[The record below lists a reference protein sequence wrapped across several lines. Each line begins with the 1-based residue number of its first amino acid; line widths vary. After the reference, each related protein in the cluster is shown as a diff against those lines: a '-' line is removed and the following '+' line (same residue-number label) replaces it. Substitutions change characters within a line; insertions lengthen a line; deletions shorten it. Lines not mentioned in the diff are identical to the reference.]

1 MKEIPE
7 DAYPVERLTP
17 EELQIARG
25 QNVAELNR
33 RSTTRILT
41 IQQTRQYPNVIEISY
56 GIFSQVLPL
65 EVKDKVKPGTKIVV
79 VHQSEEILSPIEG
92 VYVLGEN
99 LKEKLPS
106 S

>member
-33 RSTTRILT
+33 RL
-41 IQQTRQYPNVIEISY
+41 NNSY
-56 GIFSQVLPL
+56 S
-65 EVKDKVKPGTKIVV
+65 
-79 VHQSEEILSPIEG
+79 HH
-92 VYVLGEN
+92 
-99 LKEKLPS
+99 
-106 S
+106 